1 MAIPTP
7 SFFKIRLSILI
18 IGFLVVC
25 FLVGVVKDVFASI
38 EVVAWK
44 GGESIANSLT
54 SCRTLSIG
62 SNGMLVVSSTNTYC
76 GNGNPVYWVKISSV
90 NFGTDCSI
98 IANTSQYSST
108 VLRSNAD
115 SVITKWVN
123 TESESGYPY
132 TGVCDLCA
140 DKAIVL
146 SETCEGA
153 QGEAWEWTDEANCI
167 GKCIDPCVEGDVG
180 WKLVQSNQDI
190 SSQLTGRKCQEF
202 TENTYCISDITVP
215 EAWCVE
221 FSDGTTCYHRQKLI
235 NTGESCPENQDGQGV
250 PDKEEPPNKC
260 ASEIDALA
268 LQCGGTLNIK
278 NFNTETCQ
286 GECVKQK
293 CSAGYAALVARC
305 GSFMQV
311 ATWDDYTCTGTC
323 SNDPIDP
330 VQKDP
335 EKQTP
340 EEDPIIDPE
349 DTEGKITNKLLD
361 TIKGN
366 IDKQISQGNDQNNLL
381 ANIDKNIASGAKN
394 QANINEKLGTG
405 LEGIG
410 KGLKG
415 LGSAIDGIG
424 DDISGL
430 EGAIDGLGD
439 EIGQINEGSFAEPT
453 AQDPYSTE
461 EEYDFGVRTTEFLN
475 SMRSTSLFSIPNSLS
490 SSIPGGGSSTLV
502 IQTGDTFGGDHTI
515 DFNWLSTG
523 LTILKYI
530 FQIAGMAI
538 GIRIVTLHR

>member
-1 MAIPTP
+1 MNVKAQLYFILGFVIVMALMLAPYAQSAEFTVATSP
-7 SFFKIRLSILI
+7 CKI
-18 IGFLVVC
+18 
-25 FLVGVVKDVFASI
+25 VGVKITDAI
-38 EVVAWK
+38 M
-44 GGESIANSLT
+44 GGNITT
-54 SCRTLSIG
+54 SWTIDS
-62 SNGMLVVSSTNTYC
+62 SNNIILGPVVSLPPGSAVKMVSIYSK
-76 GNGNPVYWVKISSV
+76 YWDGLSYVENDSEP
-90 NFGTDCSI
+90 GRYYQTLGP
-98 IANTSQYSST
+98 YSYT
-108 VLRSNAD
+108 WNAYHGE
-115 SVITKWVN
+115 N
-123 TESESGYPY
+123 MP
-132 TGVCDLCA
+132 
-140 DKAIVL
+140 
-146 SETCEGA
+146 EGC
-153 QGEAWEWTDEANCI
+153 T
-167 GKCIDPCVEGDVG
+167 DPCQEGKVG

-221 FSDGTTCYHRQKLI
+221 FSDGTTCFHRQKLI
-235 NTGESCPENQDGQGV
+235 NTGESCTENQDGQGV
-250 PDKEEPPNKC
+250 PDEDDSPNKC

-305 GSFMQV
+305 GSFMQI

-330 VQKDP
+330 VQEDP
-335 EKQTP
+335 ETQTP
-340 EEDPIIDPE
+340 EADPTIDPE

-361 TIKGN
+361 TIKGD
-366 IDKQISQGNDQNNLL
+366 IDKQISQGNDQSNLL

-394 QANINEKLGTG
+394 QANINERLSDLIDQGDQMHSDLQGIDSGIEGIGTG
-405 LEGIG
+405 LE
-410 KGLKG
+410 G

-453 AQDPYSTE
+453 TSDPYANDTE
-461 EEYDFGVRTTEFLN
+461 YSFEDRTSQFLN
-475 SMRSTSLFSIPNSLS
+475 NMKSTGLFSIPNKLVASMPS
-490 SSIPGGGSSTLV
+490 GGTSTLT
-502 IQTGDTFGGDHTI
+502 ISTGETFGGDHTI